1 MKKQFLNYNEP
12 EGKEIEEEEPVN
24 LIPDEGP
31 DVK

>member
-12 EGKEIEEEEPVN
+12 EKEEEPVN
-24 LIPDEGP
+24 PIPDEGP